1 MVHLPSSAKSY
12 VRPTL
17 HPELHVATY
26 TKVRQAPPESYTETF
41 QGNSYDS
48 KMLPID
54 KYEQA

>member
-12 VRPTL
+12 VRLTL

-26 TKVRQAPPESYTETF
+26 TKVRQTPAESYTETF

-48 KMLPID
+48 KMLLSD
-54 KYEQA
+54 KYEKA